1 MPLINE
7 QICTTRNIE
16 LARHIILNADT
27 FAICGHINPDGD
39 SIGSMLSLGIGLEN
53 IGKQVYM
60 LCNDDLPRNYQS
72 LPGASKLIKTLHR
85 QVDVAISVDC
95 GSKEMTGKNV
105 EVFERARWVIE
116 IDHHRSR
123 TPFGDVL
130 LVDAD
135 AACAG
140 ELVYELLLELDV
152 PITSD
157 IAQNILTSLLVETN
171 SFRLPGIRPQTFE
184 LCSELLKSGVDFYK
198 LAESVY
204 WVTSKES
211 ALLTGISLSRC
222 CFSSS
227 GEIAWSVLSRADFKK
242 AGASDSDAD
251 SVSEK
256 IRSIQGVK
264 IAILF
269 REKNSR
275 EWRVSLRS
283 KDGINLTLL
292 AEQFGGGGHLSA
304 AGCTIPKKQ
313 KILCLLLKS
322 AEELLKRHNSF
333 KAQAPL
339 TQTNLF
345 SPAIPD
351 EYSKLPEE
359 LFSPA
364 INSHDNR
371 LQNWIEN
378 KCTTPHFR
386 KSVQSKL
393 AS

>member
-1 MPLINE
+1 MSLLS
-7 QICTTRNIE
+7 QQMCTTRNIE

-27 FAICGHINPDGD
+27 IAICGHINPDGD
-39 SIGSMLSLGIGLEN
+39 SIGSVLSLGLGLES
-53 IGKQVYM
+53 IGKQVFM
-60 LCNDDLPRNYQS
+60 LCNDDLPKNYQL
-72 LPGASKLIKTLHR
+72 LPGATHLLKTLHR

-95 GSKEMTGKNV
+95 GSKEMAGRNV
-105 EVFERARWVIE
+105 EVFERAHCVIE

-123 TPFGDVL
+123 TPFGDIL
-130 LVDAD
+130 IVDAE

-140 ELVYELLLELDV
+140 ELVYELLLELDI
-152 PITSD
+152 PISSD

-171 SFRLPGIRPQTFE
+171 SFRLPGIRPRTFE

-211 ALLTGISLSRC
+211 ALLTGISLSKC
-222 CFSSS
+222 SFSST

-242 AGASDSDAD
+242 AGASDPDAD

-269 REKNSR
+269 REKNAK

-283 KDGINLTLL
+283 KDGINLTSL

-304 AGCTIPKKQ
+304 AGCTIPKRQ
-313 KILCLLLKS
+313 KYISLLLKS
-322 AEELLKRHNSF
+322 AEELLKKHNIF
-333 KAQAPL
+333 KNQAISAQSEHLLPV
-339 TQTNLF
+339 NPPENPKI
-345 SPAIPD
+345 PAEIFNQA
-351 EYSKLPEE
+351 L
-359 LFSPA
+359 
-364 INSHDNR
+364 NSRDKR
-371 LQNWIEN
+371 LKDWMED
-378 KCTTPHFR
+378 KCTMPLFR

>member
-1 MPLINE
+1 
-7 QICTTRNIE
+7 
-16 LARHIILNADT
+16 
-27 FAICGHINPDGD
+27 
-39 SIGSMLSLGIGLEN
+39 
-53 IGKQVYM
+53 
-60 LCNDDLPRNYQS
+60 
-72 LPGASKLIKTLHR
+72 
-85 QVDVAISVDC
+85 
-95 GSKEMTGKNV
+95 MTGKNV

-130 LVDAD
+130 LIDAD

-171 SFRLPGIRPQTFE
+171 SFRLPGIRPRTFE

-204 WVTSKES
+204 WVTTKET

-222 CFSSS
+222 CFSPT
-227 GEIAWSVLSRADFKK
+227 GEIAWTVLSRADFKK
-242 AGASDSDAD
+242 TGASDSDAD

-283 KDGINLTLL
+283 KDGINLTSL
-292 AEQFGGGGHLSA
+292 AEQFGGGGHISA

-313 KILCLLLKS
+313 KTLCLLLKS
-322 AEELLKRHNSF
+322 AEELLKKHNSF
-333 KAQAPL
+333 KAQPPL
-339 TQTNLF
+339 TQTNRF
-345 SPAIPD
+345 SSVIPD
-351 EYSKLPEE
+351 ECSKLSEAI
-359 LFSPA
+359 FDQT
-364 INSHDNR
+364 INSNDNR
-371 LQNWIEN
+371 LQNWMEN
-378 KCTTPHFR
+378 KRTMPHFR
-386 KSVQSKL
+386 KPVQSKL

>member
-1 MPLINE
+1 MSLISE

-16 LARHIILNADT
+16 IAREIILNADT

-39 SIGSMLSLGIGLEN
+39 SIGSMLSLGLGLEN
-53 IGKQVYM
+53 IGKQVYI
-60 LCNDDLPRNYQS
+60 LCSDDLPRNYQS
-72 LPGASKLIKTLHR
+72 LPGATRLIKTLHR

-105 EVFERARWVIE
+105 EVFERARCVIE

-152 PITSD
+152 AITSD
-157 IAQNILTSLLVETN
+157 IAQNILTSLIVETN
-171 SFRLPGIRPQTFE
+171 SFRLPGIRPRTFE

-204 WVTSKES
+204 WVTSKET

-242 AGASDSDAD
+242 VGASDSDAD

-269 REKNSR
+269 REKNIR

-283 KDGINLTLL
+283 KDSINLTSL
-292 AEQFGGGGHLSA
+292 AERFGGGGHLSA

-313 KILCLLLKS
+313 KNLCLLLKS
-322 AEELLKRHNSF
+322 AEELLEKHNYS
-333 KAQAPL
+333 KAHAPL
-339 TQTNLF
+339 TQTDRF

-351 EYSKLPEE
+351 ECSKLPEE
-359 LFSPA
+359 LFSQSTIP
-364 INSHDNR
+364 HENR
-371 LQNWIEN
+371 LQKWMED
-378 KCTTPHFR
+378 KCKMPHFR